1 MARLWPVVLV
11 LSLSAA
17 CVSAGDLQQ
26 AAGEARPTV
35 LAAKQNNNIPQ
46 QGSTSSVNAQRAI
59 SNTNTGAVTATTIQ
73 PQSSERHTLDQVN
86 ANAPTITDP
95 STRVSVRPVAS
106 SQVVGQSAAAPA
118 GAATGSSTSAQTAA
132 GTGAGASLSAQ
143 PEASTKVGVVNPYDV
158 VGANPLDREVI
169 KGDFISQVV
178 GVRIATPFFGTG
190 FNFCIDRYVGSFPK
204 IGIVI
209 PNPIVWLL
217 PEFQDLAASITTTLS
232 LPNLL
237 PHGAFVTPTSDGF
250 LLNLPTFQPSQI
262 PDLGV
267 RYGIQIGQAF
277 GYDFGYGI
285 IKDICFVDF
294 VIV

>member
-1 MARLWPVVLV
+1 MARLWPVMLV
-11 LSLSAA
+11 LLLSAA
-17 CVSAGDLQQ
+17 YVSARDLQQ
-26 AAGEARPTV
+26 AAGDAQPTV
-35 LAAKQNNNIPQ
+35 LAARQNNNIPQ
-46 QGSTSSVNAQRAI
+46 QGSTSQINAQRAI

-86 ANAPTITDP
+86 ADAPTITDP
-95 STRVSVRPVAS
+95 STHVSVRPVAS

-118 GAATGSSTSAQTAA
+118 GAAAGSQPTA
-132 GTGAGASLSAQ
+132 GTGAGSTVSAQ
-143 PEASTKVGVVNPYDV
+143 PAASTQVGVVNPYDV

-169 KGDFISQVV
+169 TGDFISQVV

-217 PEFQDLAASITTTLS
+217 PEFQDLAATITTTLS